1 MNVEAISVEIT
12 RTLLRFRAGLISSQQ
27 AKDEVS
33 ILQGLLKARELV
45 DVQRQLD
52 EIEAALKDQKE
63 SHRWQ

>member
-45 DVQRQLD
+45 EVQRPLD
-52 EIEAALKDQKE
+52 EIEAALNNQKE
-63 SHRWQ
+63 GHGWR

>member
-1 MNVEAISVEIT
+1 MNVDAISQEIT

-63 SHRWQ
+63 RHGWR